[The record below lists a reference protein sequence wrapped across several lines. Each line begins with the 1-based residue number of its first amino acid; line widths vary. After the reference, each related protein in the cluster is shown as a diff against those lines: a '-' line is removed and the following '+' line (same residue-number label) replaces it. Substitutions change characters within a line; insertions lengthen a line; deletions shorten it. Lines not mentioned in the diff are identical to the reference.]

1 MDETTSRICPWCSTE
16 IPAGAGACPNCAAL
30 VEGAVVTE
38 VPGVTVVD
46 PATAL
51 GPDEGL
57 IPDDLDPKAWLLAD
71 HDATSADDA
80 ALNPPSGEVRAEM
93 RKMELEA
100 EIVNAGT
107 LVMNPTGDE
116 SIEVGAPSREALDAL
131 DAGLLDPV
139 GPAGEKNLTELAAP
153 WEDPELE
160 DRVSTWHEQ
169 DGDKA

>member
-1 MDETTSRICPWCSTE
+1 M
-16 IPAGAGACPNCAAL
+16 
-30 VEGAVVTE
+30 
-38 VPGVTVVD
+38 TVVD